1 MPLLDGYESGIAWLA
16 ARERGLWLVVL
27 LGYGLG
33 DLGTTLVG
41 LSTGRAAEAGPLAAG
56 LVTAFGLPALVAL
69 KLTSLATFY
78 LAWRLLARPFRVAVP
93 IAVAGVGVVVTV
105 WNVVVLLT

>member
-1 MPLLDGYESGIAWLA
+1 MSLLSRYESGIAWLA

-41 LSTGRAAEAGPLAAG
+41 LTTGRGAEAGPLAAG
-56 LVTAFGLPALVAL
+56 LVSEFGLPALVAL

-93 IAVAGVGVVVTV
+93 LAVAGVGVVVTA